1 MTRLSDSMIRH
12 QEAALRNSEE
22 KSDMRMKAWRRIFK
36 IQQNVIL
43 LRGMDED
50 GAVPID
56 PTAEMRSLLGCQNG
70 AQVEQYLRQSLQGH
84 SIALEPGFCTALNK
98 DILVHP
104 NGNKTSKKITPFLTP
119 PVKDGDED

>member
-12 QEAALRNSEE
+12 REAALRNSEK
-22 KSDMRMKAWRRIFK
+22 KSDSRMKAWRRIFK

-50 GAVPID
+50 GADPID
-56 PTAEMRSLLGCQNG
+56 PTAEMRFVLGVQHG

-84 SIALEPGFCTALNK
+84 SIALEP
-98 DILVHP
+98 V
-104 NGNKTSKKITPFLTP
+104 FLHGP
-119 PVKDGDED
+119 E